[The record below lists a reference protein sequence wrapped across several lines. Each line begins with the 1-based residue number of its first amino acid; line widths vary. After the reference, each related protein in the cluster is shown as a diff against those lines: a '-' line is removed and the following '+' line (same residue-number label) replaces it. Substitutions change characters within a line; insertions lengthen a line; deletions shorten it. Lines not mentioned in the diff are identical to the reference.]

1 MEFGWENPR
10 AALVGSAN
18 RRRGD
23 LVTYRLVQ
31 AFGEVLRV
39 GDPRGAAAVV
49 DDALASGLSSVEIQS
64 RVIAPAMWGIG
75 ELWERGGL
83 SVAQEHLAT
92 AVSHH
97 VLARL
102 YPGVLGHVRRR
113 GDTVVVA
120 AVHGEHHVLG
130 LRMVA
135 DVFEG
140 AGFDVRFLGADVP
153 EGSLAAWVSEHRPA
167 TVALGVTMP
176 LGAATLAR
184 QLQGLRESDPELRL
198 IIGGQGVPAALRES
212 AGVLYAADT
221 EQLAEQASRG
231 LSAPAG
237 ELPRYIARGGVR
249 FGALAGVPT
258 ELTAGVVA
266 RLSQTTAAAADSARR
281 QARRAFSFEQ
291 LAFSDPL
298 TALWNRRAFDDRF
311 QALIASPGARAPAIL
326 MVDVDRF
333 KAINDELGH
342 QAGDRA
348 LIRVA
353 EQITQ
358 ALRPGDFVA
367 RYGGDEFVV
376 LLRDTP
382 PEGAAELGERIRGQV
397 ERALGE
403 PQLTVSIGVSVPDHA
418 DRRRAI
424 LDVDRALYD
433 AKERGRNQVVLA

>member
-1 MEFGWENPR
+1 MEFDRENPC
-10 AALVGSAN
+10 AALGSAN

-23 LVTYRLVQ
+23 LVTCRLAQ
-31 AFGEVLRV
+31 AYGEALRV
-39 GDPRGAAAVV
+39 GDPRAAAVVV
-49 DDALASGLSSVEIQS
+49 DDALASGLSSVEIHS
-64 RVIAPAMWGIG
+64 RVIAPAMWGVG
-75 ELWERGGL
+75 ELWERGEL
-83 SVAQEHLAT
+83 TIAQEHLAT
-92 AVSHH
+92 AVSDH

-102 YPGVLGHVRRR
+102 YPGVLGHVQRR

-120 AVHGEHHVLG
+120 AVHGERHVLG

-153 EGSLAAWVSEHRPA
+153 EGSLAAWVSEHRPGI
-167 TVALGVTMP
+167 VALGVTMP

-184 QLQGLRESDPELRL
+184 QLQALRDCDPELRL

-212 AGVLYAADT
+212 AGVLYAVDT

-231 LSAPAG
+231 LSVPVG
-237 ELPRYIARGGVR
+237 ELPRYIARGGVG
-249 FGALAGVPT
+249 FGVLAGVWT
-258 ELTAGVVA
+258 ELTTGVVA
-266 RLSQTTAAAADSARR
+266 RLSQTTAAAADSARG
-281 QARRAFSFEQ
+281 QARRAFALEQ

-311 QALIASPGARAPAIL
+311 QALIAAQGARAPAIL

-333 KAINDELGH
+333 KAINDKFGH

-353 EQITQ
+353 QQITQ

-376 LLRDTP
+376 LLPDTP
-382 PEGAAELGERIRGQV
+382 PEGAAKLGERIRSRV
-397 ERALGE
+397 ERELGD
-403 PQLTVSIGVSVPDHA
+403 PRLTVSVGVSVDDHA
-418 DRRRAI
+418 DRRRAM
-424 LDVDRALYD
+424 LDVDRALYN
-433 AKERGRNQVVLA
+433 AKELGRNQVVLA